1 MAEPKVPA
9 ESSLPSPRR
18 RSILRQVNLRLTLQ
32 PGEHYHLN
40 VTTLTPEGEPL
51 ETHTLAL
58 SNPPQAAEQLPLPSW
73 VTEAELW
80 PNTTP
85 WLRLTARLRALPWMG
100 LLMAVAVAFYAFT
113 RLVGLDRF
121 PVYFFSDEAV
131 QTLLA
136 ADFLRDGLRNYDGEF
151 LPTYF
156 ENGGQYNLSLSVY
169 LQVLPY
175 LLFGRSVIVTRATS
189 VLITCLAALWVAL
202 IMRRAF
208 GSQFPWLATL
218 ILTVTPTWFLHSRTA
233 FETALATSFYAGF
246 LYYYLRYRIEQ
257 PRYLRHV
264 ALLAALTFYSYS
276 AAQMVVAVSVLLL
289 AVVDVRYHWQHRRE
303 VGEAL
308 ALGILLL
315 LPYLRFQLT
324 YPGETF
330 RHLEILRSYWLQP
343 LPLGEKLRLWGQ
355 EYLRGL
361 NLLYWFRPDPPDL
374 IRHVMKNYGHL
385 WRPGLLFTLV
395 GIVLM
400 FRRLRQSAY
409 RTLLI
414 AVLAAPSGAALV
426 GLGVTRALFM
436 VIPATLLT
444 ALGLEWIMH
453 RVARGLANWIPSAMT
468 LNALAGFAF
477 AGLSLY
483 GAAMLRDALL
493 NAPLW
498 YRNYGLNGMQYGAQQ
513 VFAAVQDYLQD
524 HPGAKIL
531 VSPTWA
537 NGTDALARFF
547 VGDPLPFELGNID
560 GFVNEYRPELES
572 LILVMTPEEFERAR
586 NSPKFTDIRVEQTLP
601 YPDGRPGFYFVRL
614 CYVENIE
621 AILEAE
627 RQQRRTLVQGQ
638 VNLPDGSLAEVAYSY
653 LDMGEIQHAFDGDPT
668 TLIRTYEANPLR
680 IQLGFPAPKIIHA
693 LTFRVG
699 GVPTRV
705 TVQVWAPGATEAMVV
720 SQEVGE
726 TPLPREMTLT
736 LPAPSEVVRMEIE
749 ILNVRDSEP
758 AHVHL
763 WEVRWK

>member
-1 MAEPKVPA
+1 MAESKTPT
-9 ESSLPSPRR
+9 ESSSSPLR
-18 RSILRQVNLRLTLQ
+18 RSALRQVNLRLILQ

-58 SNPPQAAEQLPLPSW
+58 SNPPQNAESLPLPSW
-73 VTEAELW
+73 VTEAVPSAGARFWQRLW
-80 PNTTP
+80 S
-85 WLRLTARLRALPWMG
+85 RVQALPWVG
-100 LLMAVAVAFYAFT
+100 ALTVLAIAFYAFT

-121 PVYFFSDEAV
+121 PIYFFSDEAV

-189 VLITCLAALWVAL
+189 ALITCLAALWVAL

-208 GSQFPWLATL
+208 GSRFPWLATL
-218 ILTVTPTWFLHSRTA
+218 ILTVTPAWFLHSRTA

-246 LYYYLRYRIEQ
+246 LYYYSRYRLEQ
-257 PRYLRHV
+257 PRYLLSA
-264 ALLAALTFYSYS
+264 ALMAALTFYSYS
-276 AAQMVVAVSVLLL
+276 PAQVVVAVSVVLL
-289 AVVDVRYHWQHRRE
+289 AVLDARYHLQHRRE
-303 VGEAL
+303 AGQ
-308 ALGILLL
+308 ALGLGVLLL
-315 LPYLRFQLT
+315 LPYVRFQLT
-324 YPGETF
+324 YPGETL

-343 LPLGEKLRLWGQ
+343 LPLEEKLHLWGQ
-355 EYLRGL
+355 EYLQGL

-385 WRPGLLFTLV
+385 WRPGLLFTLI
-395 GIVLM
+395 GIILVM
-400 FRRLRQSAY
+400 RHLRQPAY
-409 RTLLI
+409 RTLLV
-414 AVLAAPSGAALV
+414 AVLAAPSGAAMV
-426 GLGVTRALFM
+426 EMGVTRALFM
-436 VIPATLLT
+436 VIPAALLT
-444 ALGLEWIMH
+444 ALGLEWVI
-453 RVARGLANWIPSAMT
+453 RRIGQSLAKWLIPSIT
-468 LNALAGFAF
+468 LNVLAGITF

-483 GAAMLRDALL
+483 GLEMLHDSLH

-513 VFAAVQDYLQD
+513 IFAAVQDYLQD
-524 HPGAKIL
+524 HPGTKIL

-547 VGDPLPFELGNID
+547 AGDPLPFELGNID
-560 GFVNEYRPELES
+560 GFVNEYRPELET
-572 LILVMTPEEFERAR
+572 LVLVMTPEEYERAR
-586 NSPKFTDIRVEQTLP
+586 NSPKFTGLQIEQILP

-614 CYVENIE
+614 RYVDNIE

-627 RQQRRTLVQGQ
+627 RQQRRLLVEGKITL
-638 VNLPDGSLAEVAYSY
+638 LDGSQAQVAYSY

-668 TLIRTYEANPLR
+668 TMIRTYEANPLR
-680 IQLGFPAPKIIHA
+680 IQLTFSDPKLIHTF
-693 LTFRVG
+693 TFRVG

-705 TVQVWAPGATEAMVV
+705 TVQLWAPDTAEAMVV

-726 TPLPREMTLT
+726 TPLPREVTLS
-736 LPAPSEVVRMEIE
+736 LPAPQEVLRMEIE
-749 ILNVRDSEP
+749 VLNVRDGEP

-763 WEVRWK
+763 WEVQWR